1 MDEPPSSGVIGHEKD
16 LSVVPR
22 ASDQIEQPPQALGPM
37 HEPTETS
44 SMTESTEKKYDWD
57 LIEHLLQNIQKG
69 ANQRM
74 TPNTDSQA
82 LVDAMAA
89 KGRSARDVTQL
100 DAQVR
105 DYTALLLERG
115 YLTSTGDA
123 QSGGLMLTELGS
135 RLLSAI
141 DSSIPGDDRP
151 RRTLDKQ
158 GDALDVEVFKEVTAD
173 PQLSNGAI

>member
-1 MDEPPSSGVIGHEKD
+1 
-16 LSVVPR
+16 
-22 ASDQIEQPPQALGPM
+22 
-37 HEPTETS
+37 
-44 SMTESTEKKYDWD
+44 MTESTEKKYDWD
-57 LIEHLLQNIQKG
+57 LIEHLLQNVQKG
-69 ANQRM
+69 ANQSM
-74 TPNTDSQA
+74 TPNTDPQA

-89 KGRSARDVTQL
+89 KGRSARDATQL
-100 DAQVR
+100 HAQAR

-115 YLTSTGDA
+115 YLTSSTGDA
-123 QSGGLMLTELGS
+123 QGGLMLTELGS

>member
-1 MDEPPSSGVIGHEKD
+1 
-16 LSVVPR
+16 
-22 ASDQIEQPPQALGPM
+22 
-37 HEPTETS
+37 
-44 SMTESTEKKYDWD
+44 MTESTEKKYDWD

-69 ANQRM
+69 TNQSM
-74 TPNTDSQA
+74 TPNTDPQA
-82 LVDAMAA
+82 LVDALAA
-89 KGRSARDVTQL
+89 KGRSARDATQL
-100 DAQVR
+100 DTQAR
-105 DYTALLLERG
+105 EYTTLLLERG
-115 YLTSTGDA
+115 YLASSSPAGDL